1 MKNNFF
7 FFVLF
12 ITVNVFSQE
21 NLDSKGDYFGNFFFG
36 NATIESKN
44 IYKVNADAVGGSVGK
59 EFILGKQLSLIAAVE
74 HLRIQ
79 YEIPGATNSSPL
91 FQVNNFIKVS
101 VLLRYGHEFLEKS
114 TIYAET
120 GIYAASL
127 YKLKVENIA
136 LNSSQK
142 ENNVGYNFGLQLNL
156 GFRYQL
162 SDIYSLGFGMN
173 SQADLFQVYDDSVS
187 EIKIVELY
195 SFQLRIGAKL

>member
-12 ITVNVFSQE
+12 ITLNMFSQE
-21 NLDSKGDYFGNFFFG
+21 NPDSRGGYFGNFFFG

-44 IYKVNADAVGGSVGK
+44 TYKVNADVVGGSVGK
-59 EFILGKQLSLIAAVE
+59 EFILSKKLSLIVAAE
-74 HLRIQ
+74 HVRIQ
-79 YEIPGATNSSPL
+79 NEIPVMATSRQL
-91 FQVNNFIKVS
+91 FQINNFIKIPI
-101 VLLRYGHEFLEKS
+101 LLRYGHEFLEKS

-127 YKLKVENIA
+127 YKLKIENIA

-142 ENNVGYNFGLQLNL
+142 ENNVGYNFGLQLNV

-162 SDIYSLGFGMN
+162 SDIYSFEFGLN
-173 SQADLFQVYDDSVS
+173 SQSDLFQAYDDSVS

>member
-12 ITVNVFSQE
+12 ITLNIFSQE
-21 NLDSKGDYFGNFFFG
+21 NPDSRGGYFGNFYFG

-44 IYKVNADAVGGSVGK
+44 TYKVNADAVGGSVGK
-59 EFILGKQLSLIAAVE
+59 EFILGKKLSLLAAVE
-74 HLRIQ
+74 HIRIQ
-79 YEIPGATNSSPL
+79 YEIPVMATSNQL
-91 FQVNNFIKVS
+91 FQVNNFIKVP
-101 VLLRYGHEFLEKS
+101 VLLRYGHDFLEKS

-142 ENNVGYNFGLQLNL
+142 KSNVGYNFGLQLNV

-162 SDIYSLGFGMN
+162 SDSYSFEFGLN
-173 SQADLFQVYDDSVS
+173 SQGDLFQAYDDTVS
-187 EIKIVELY
+187 DIKIVELY
-195 SFQLRIGAKL
+195 GLQFRIAAKL

>member
-1 MKNNFF
+1 MKSNF

-12 ITVNVFSQE
+12 ITLNVFSQE
-21 NLDSKGDYFGNFFFG
+21 NLASKGDYFGNLFFG
-36 NATIESKN
+36 NATIESEN
-44 IYKVNADAVGGSVGK
+44 TYKVNADAVGGSVGK
-59 EFILGKQLSLIAAVE
+59 EFILSKQLSLIVAVE

-79 YEIPGATNSSPL
+79 YEIPVTTNSSQL
-91 FQVNNFIKVS
+91 FQVNNFIKIP
-101 VLLRYGHEFLEKS
+101 VLLRYRHEFIEKS

-142 ENNVGYNFGLQLNL
+142 ENNVGYNFGLQLNV

-162 SDIYSLGFGMN
+162 SDIYSFEFGLN
-173 SQADLFQVYDDSVS
+173 SQADLFQAYDDSVS
-187 EIKIVELY
+187 DIKIVELY

>member
-12 ITVNVFSQE
+12 ITLNVFSQE
-21 NLDSKGDYFGNFFFG
+21 SLATKGDYFANYFFG

-44 IYKVNADAVGGSVGK
+44 NYKVNANTVGGIMGK
-59 EFILGKQLSLIAAVE
+59 EFILSKPLSLITAFE
-74 HLRIQ
+74 YIRIQ
-79 YEIPGATNSSPL
+79 YEIPVIANTSPV
-91 FQVNNFIKVS
+91 FQVNNFINVP
-101 VLLRYGHEFLEKS
+101 VLLRYGLEFEEKT

-120 GIYAASL
+120 GIYVASL

-136 LNSSQK
+136 LNSSQRQ
-142 ENNVGYNFGLQLNL
+142 NNVGYNFGLQLNL
-156 GFRYQL
+156 GFKYQL
-162 SDIYSLGFGMN
+162 SDMYSFGFGMN
-173 SQADLFQVYDDSVS
+173 TQADLFQAYSKSVS